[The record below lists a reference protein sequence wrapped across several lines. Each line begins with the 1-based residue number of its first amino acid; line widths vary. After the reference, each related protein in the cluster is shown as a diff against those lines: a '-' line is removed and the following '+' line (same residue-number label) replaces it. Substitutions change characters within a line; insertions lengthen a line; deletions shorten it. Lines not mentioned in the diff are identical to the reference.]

1 MYDVV
6 SDSMVVLKQSVCAR
20 AASANWLPI
29 ALEDIVCY
37 TAVLSWCQVVVVVYL
52 CRQEG
57 HHLERYLWILA
68 VAALFLEDIWQAY
81 AISQISANCSE
92 IDQFSVYSVVGAIAS
107 ILGTF
112 AKIICQF
119 TNAGS
124 PPQDKL
130 GEHEPLHLRID
141 QESRVDLSTEAETDV
156 NASQNVRDFEMKLQK
171 AEIP

>member
-156 NASQNVRDFEMKLQK
+156 NASQNVRDF
-171 AEIP
+171 